1 MVQLLEE
8 LPPELL
14 AHIAGTIVV
23 AAAAGRWAQAS
34 RASRLLLLPR
44 LDQLLEARHSARQQ
58 AVLDKLNRPRR
69 GSAAALEVYHLGYG
83 DAAIHVLPHYL
94 DSYVCKCCPVGDVRP
109 IGYRLGCVNVHSGIS
124 LPRRIGQATD
134 GTFMVWALPR
144 PPGARLRRERPNL
157 LTCSREQQAYSRHS
171 TCG

>member
-23 AAAAGRWAQAS
+23 AAAAGRWVQAS

-58 AVLDKLNRPRR
+58 AVLDKLQRMRR
-69 GSAAALEVYHLGYG
+69 GSAAALSIYNLGNG
-83 DAAIHVLPHYL
+83 DAAIHVQARKL
-94 DSYVCKCCPVGDVRP
+94 DSYICVCCPGDTV
-109 IGYRLGCVNVHSGIS
+109 L
-124 LPRRIGQATD
+124 RIGFGCTNVQRHLTSKQH
-134 GTFMVWALPR
+134 WASYR
-144 PPGARLRRERPNL
+144 
-157 LTCSREQQAYSRHS
+157 QQVHGLGFDEVAWHLFAESAS
-171 TCG
+171 QFGPVQS